1 MGDVEAAHASGR
13 TNMSRTDKQQRRKRR
28 KELDR
33 RRPDALH
40 GRQRLHELL
49 RANPSLQLLEYD
61 IIDGPMEDDL
71 PDPGVKRLTAEGRE
85 KLFDQVK
92 SDPRAAIAA
101 LETLVRQN
109 PDSRVLRNWLYV
121 ALNNAGDSEAADRL
135 TLENFG
141 RFPNYLFARIAMA
154 ELHMQQ
160 DDLAQA
166 AAVLDN
172 KFDLK
177 AMYPHRSVFHIS
189 EYLGLSA
196 LAVQYMMRTGNRQAA
211 ERLYEIMSQIAPDHP
226 LTKKVENVIM
236 GSVLLRAIEG

>member
-1 MGDVEAAHASGR
+1 MTRA
-13 TNMSRTDKQQRRKRR
+13 
-28 KELDR
+28 
-33 RRPDALH
+33 RPIH
-40 GRQRLHELL
+40 GL
-49 RANPSLQLLEYD
+49 RSP
-61 IIDGPMEDDL
+61 
-71 PDPGVKRLTAEGRE
+71 
-85 KLFDQVK
+85 
-92 SDPRAAIAA
+92 

-154 ELHMQQ
+154 ELHMQH

-226 LTKKVENVIM
+226 LTKKVKNVIM
-236 GSVLLRAIEG
+236 GSVLLRAIERLAKLTSKPRRRVRRVRGSDTHGRTPQLPGESA